1 MNIKTKENKKEGTN
15 SLPKLPYI
23 DSAYLSLNDYERI
36 KRNVYLP
43 SKEEILNEEII
54 RTRIR

>member
-36 KRNVYLP
+36 KRN
-43 SKEEILNEEII
+43 
-54 RTRIR
+54 